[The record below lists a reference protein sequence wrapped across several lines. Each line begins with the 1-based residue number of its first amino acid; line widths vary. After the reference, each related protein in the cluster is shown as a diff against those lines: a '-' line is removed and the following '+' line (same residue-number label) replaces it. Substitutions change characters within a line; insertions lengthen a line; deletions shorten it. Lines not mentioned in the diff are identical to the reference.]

1 MWINLKLLAA
11 MQATFLVCSCGG
23 RQSKN
28 AAAITGGDPSR
39 GAAALTRY
47 GCGSCHTI
55 AGISGADGLVGPPLT
70 GVGDRFYIGGSLPN
84 NAENLEHWVRDPKS
98 VNERTA
104 MPNLGVTTMDAMD
117 IAAYLY
123 SLK

>member
-1 MWINLKLLAA
+1 MRNKLVLIGAVS
-11 MQATFLVCSCGG
+11 ATFVLSNCGSSSS
-23 RQSKN
+23 RR
-28 AAAITGGDPSR
+28 AAALTGGDSHR

-70 GVGDRFYIGGSLPN
+70 GVGDRFYIAGSLPN
-84 NAENLEHWVRDPKS
+84 NAQNLEHWVRDPKA
-98 VNERTA
+98 VNQNTA
-104 MPNLGVTTMDAMD
+104 MPNLGVTTGDAVD